1 MASSQKTD
9 FNKKDMNFFS
19 EFTTSGG
26 QLVSSFAIVLL
37 VFALAFII
45 ALGSFLSLKIQ
56 MTRTQGEIDKLN
68 AAINDPETVAKLEEY
83 DQLQV
88 SVEDNRTY
96 LYVLNQL
103 EVRKNEELHADT
115 SMMDT
120 IAANIPND
128 IAITELLYEEGAV
141 TITGSCMEASDS
153 LEMAQILQEFDAFYY
168 VSIDQIEAIEQS
180 DVSSLTP
187 EEIALLSRY
196 HFTFTGSLEPYYNVT
211 YTRVLDN
218 AAQTPL
224 APSTTIELAA
234 GDTYSIPGINSYE
247 DDGVTYKLVR
257 VLINGTAPSKDD
269 MQRFGEADEI
279 TGRATTRTDIKLY
292 YDQQEGSDN

>member
-9 FNKKDMNFFS
+9 FNKNDMNFFS

-37 VFALAFII
+37 VFALAFIV
-45 ALGSFLSLKIQ
+45 ALGSFLVLKIQ
-56 MTRTQGEIDKLN
+56 MTRTQGKINELN
-68 AAINDPETVAKLEEY
+68 AAINDPKTVASLEEY

-88 SVEDNRTY
+88 SVEDHRTY

-103 EVRKNEELHADT
+103 ELKKSDELHADT

-120 IAANIPND
+120 IAANIPD
-128 IAITELLYEEGAV
+128 EIAITNLIYEDGSV
-141 TITGSCMEASDS
+141 TITGSCMEASAS
-153 LEMAQILQEFDAFYY
+153 LEMAQILQELDSFYY
-168 VSIDQIEAIEQS
+168 VSIDQIETIEQS
-180 DVSSLTP
+180 DISNLTP
-187 EEIALLSRY
+187 EELALLSRY
-196 HFTFTGSLEPYYNVT
+196 RFKFTGSLEPYYNVT

-247 DDGVTYKLVR
+247 DDGVTYTLVR
-257 VLINGTAPSKDD
+257 VLINGSAPSKDD

-292 YDQQEGSDN
+292 YDQQEGSDE